1 MFDFWMD
8 TVGIQGY
15 RKKSVRISIFFLRKI
30 VSEIIL
36 WLGSGILLPHD
47 FSKTTKKNP
56 DEVEL

>member
-15 RKKSVRISIFFLRKI
+15 RKNQFAFPFFLRKI

-47 FSKTTKKNP
+47 FSKTTKKIQMR
-56 DEVEL
+56 